1 MANVLDYGKA
11 KQIFMVVA
19 PVVTIAVI
27 VPIFFI
33 TDKSPKSLA
42 IYAALILLYLF
53 PMLAAQKHI
62 FSKTAR
68 PEKLLGSLIGL
79 CVYGLFVVYHEGVFF
94 MNMSE
99 GEPGSLIYMPVM
111 GVVFWVIIY
120 WSIVLI
126 FKKFKIL

>member
-1 MANVLDYGKA
+1 MANILDYGKA

-27 VPIFFI
+27 VPVFFI

-53 PMLAAQKHI
+53 PLLAAKKHI
-62 FSKTAR
+62 YSGMER

-79 CVYGLFVVYHEGVFF
+79 CVYGLFVIYHEGVFF
-94 MNMSE
+94 LSRGE
-99 GEPGSLIYMPVM
+99 GEPGSLIYMPIM

-126 FKKFKIL
+126 FKKFKIF